1 MKISSLSE
9 IKKAVAQLSKEDILE
24 VLNNVVKFSKENKEL
39 THYLLFESDFEENYI
54 LKIKEEISLEFS
66 KIDKRSWKTMKK
78 TIQRILRNVK
88 KYIKYSKK
96 PTTEIELLLHFCSQ
110 LRKLNISSY
119 SNQIILNIYIRQIN
133 TINKTLQKLHED
145 LQFDY
150 KEEIEDAEEILK

>member
-24 VLNNVVKFSKENKEL
+24 VFNNVVKFSKENKEL
-39 THYLLFESDFEENYI
+39 THYFLFESDFEENYI

-78 TIQRILRNVK
+78 TIQRILRSLK

-133 TINKTLQKLHED
+133 IINKTLQKLHED